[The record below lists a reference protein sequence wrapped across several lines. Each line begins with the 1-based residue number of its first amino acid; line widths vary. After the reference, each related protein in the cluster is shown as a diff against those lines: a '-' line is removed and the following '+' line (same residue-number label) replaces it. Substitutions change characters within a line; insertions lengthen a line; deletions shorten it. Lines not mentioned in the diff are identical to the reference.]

1 MRIHALGARALFL
14 AVVAVAIAVPLQP
27 PQATVAADPASTVIA
42 NARHHLGAPWRY
54 GADGPY
60 AFDCSGLVL
69 HAFRDA
75 GLYARVGSGRYRSAY
90 ALYSWFR
97 SRGLASS
104 GGGRVGDIVVY
115 GGGRHVGIYMGDGKV
130 ISTLVS
136 GVRIHGLYA
145 VTSGFTAFLHT
156 GLSGSLPRTSK
167 ATGIRYTTRPTG
179 LRRGPGFGYGT
190 IQDLAPDRFLSVYGS
205 GHDAEGLLWYYVRIS
220 NGRFGWVYGAF
231 TRT

>member
-1 MRIHALGARALFL
+1 LRIPVLGVRALFL
-14 AVVAVAIAVPLQP
+14 AVVAVAIAIPLQP
-27 PQATVAADPASTVIA
+27 PQVTVAADPAGAVIA

-54 GADGPY
+54 AAAGPH

-75 GLYARVGSGRYRSAY
+75 GFYSRVGSGRYRSAY
-90 ALYSWFR
+90 AIYSYFR
-97 SRGLASS
+97 SRGLSS
-104 GGGRVGDIVVY
+104 RGGGRPGDIVVY
-115 GGGRHVGIYMGDGKV
+115 GGGKHVGIYLGDGRV

-156 GLSGSLPRTSK
+156 GLSGRSSSRVV
-167 ATGIRYTTRPTG
+167 GIRFTTRPTG

-190 IQDLAPDRFLSVYGS
+190 IQDLTPDRFLSVYGS
-205 GHDAEGLLWYYVRIS
+205 GRDAQGLTWYYVRIS

-231 TRT
+231 TREA